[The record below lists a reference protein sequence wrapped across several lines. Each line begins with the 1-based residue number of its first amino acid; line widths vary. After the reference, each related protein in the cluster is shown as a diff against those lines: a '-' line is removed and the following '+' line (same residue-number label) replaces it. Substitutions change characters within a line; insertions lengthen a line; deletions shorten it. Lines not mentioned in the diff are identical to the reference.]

1 MSVKDPV
8 VTTWHLKV
16 NNSRV
21 RTQPATQTKSINP
34 LRSDKQN
41 NMISKNLMQA
51 EEKQDPRAPLLYT
64 GCHRTFIIA
73 ASAADCF
80 TICLDN
86 EDDVTW
92 VKLMKTMM
100 CEAAVTHCNML
111 TDYSGYLPQQ
121 W

>member
-16 NNSRV
+16 NNSHV
-21 RTQPATQTKSINP
+21 RTQPATQTKSITP

-64 GCHRTFIIA
+64 AAIELLCSWLLYHLSGQWRWRYLSKTNENNDVWGCSDT
-73 ASAADCF
+73 
-80 TICLDN
+80 L
-86 EDDVTW
+86 
-92 VKLMKTMM
+92 
-100 CEAAVTHCNML
+100 
-111 TDYSGYLPQQ
+111 
-121 W
+121 